1 MGVAILLI
9 ILLQTF
15 FKKTMKKWGFSFGGS
30 KINVDE
36 NLPYFFTAIR
46 LSDADW
52 LIKENN
58 NLKDNYGFEIIS
70 SAVSDTLDTMGP
82 PKKTIQGVPY
92 YIILNNPLYY
102 RDFYYICCDVPDR
115 NTLIKDDDDDEGN
128 DSEQSDIVSLMLNL
142 AFVPEYVAERFS
154 FKTGFSR
161 DFKPAMDQYKI
172 GQNVLKKIGGGAG
185 LGLKLGNLTQ

>member
-1 MGVAILLI
+1 MALMGVAILLI

-15 FKKTMKKWGFSFGGS
+15 FKKTMKKWGFSFGGA

-70 SAVSDTLDTMGP
+70 AAVSDTLDTMGP
-82 PKKTIQGVPY
+82 PKKTI
-92 YIILNNPLYY
+92 
-102 RDFYYICCDVPDR
+102 
-115 NTLIKDDDDDEGN
+115 
-128 DSEQSDIVSLMLNL
+128 
-142 AFVPEYVAERFS
+142 
-154 FKTGFSR
+154 
-161 DFKPAMDQYKI
+161 
-172 GQNVLKKIGGGAG
+172 
-185 LGLKLGNLTQ
+185 